1 MVFELILTQPAI
13 SPETSSPFWLL
24 AGVSGGSWAC
34 LGGAITE
41 GFAWDVPKKVSLGF
55 WGVPVGSPW
64 AEGSRTGFWGLSQT
78 DTIPY
83 MLPIYTLHFWAPA
96 APRTPLGD
104 LAGLAACLAA
114 WLAWL
119 AWLPGWP
126 SCLGGL
132 AVWLAWLGVNRAACL
147 CLQG

>member
-55 WGVPVGSPW
+55 WGVRVGSPW

-78 DTIPY
+78 ETIPY
-83 MLPIYTLHFWAPA
+83 VLPI
-96 APRTPLGD
+96 
-104 LAGLAACLAA
+104 
-114 WLAWL
+114 
-119 AWLPGWP
+119 
-126 SCLGGL
+126 
-132 AVWLAWLGVNRAACL
+132 
-147 CLQG
+147 